1 MPEPF
6 TDYFDQN
13 IGRFL
18 SSNYTLI
25 LYKSRETE
33 SGIFEKKNG
42 PRSKP
47 LNSSSKVVAISVRET
62 SLYFKAG
69 YHLTVAI
76 AMIVEIATGIK
87 VK

>member
-1 MPEPF
+1 MQKVNFSALFKQQSWSFCKKVELPEPF

-33 SGIFEKKNG
+33 SGIFEKKMVRD
-42 PRSKP
+42 RS
-47 LNSSSKVVAISVRET
+47 
-62 SLYFKAG
+62 
-69 YHLTVAI
+69 H
-76 AMIVEIATGIK
+76 
-87 VK
+87 